1 MASKWLGV
9 GQFGQ
14 SVWYDNVAR
23 PAVETG
29 LLAKIMVE
37 DGVTGGPSNP
47 SIFAKNVAD
56 TDAYDAAIAAF
67 PADATAVQIFEPLW
81 IQDIQAACD
90 VMRPAHDASGGA
102 DGFISIEVE
111 ADLAFDTPNTVKRAQ
126 DLHAAVDRP
135 NVLIKVP
142 GTKPGIDSVRQL
154 TAAGISINV
163 TLLFSVER
171 YYEIAQAYAAGM
183 AERLAA
189 GKPVTGIQS
198 VASFFV
204 SRIDSTVDDM
214 LPEGSELRGKTAVAN
229 AKIAYADVYQA
240 IFDNDASWQ
249 AVEAAGGARQRA
261 LWASTSTKNPAY
273 SPCLYVDELIGP
285 DTVNTVPDATLEAYR
300 TQGDPASRL
309 TEDLDGARAVMQGIA
324 DAGIDFAAVTKELE
338 DEGVAAFQKAY
349 EASRRRSVENC
360 RMEFGMGSDPIPNLR
375 D

>member
-29 LLAKIMVE
+29 LLAKIMVD
-37 DGVTGGPSNP
+37 DGVTGGTSNP
-47 SIFAKNVAD
+47 SIFAKNVED

-90 VMRPAHDASGGA
+90 VMRPAFDASNGA

-111 ADLAFDTPNTVKRAQ
+111 ADLAFDTPTTVKRAQ
-126 DLHAAVDRP
+126 ELHAAVDRP

-171 YYEIAQAYAAGM
+171 YYEIAEAYAAGM

-204 SRIDSTVDDM
+204 SRIDSKVDDM

-240 IFDNDASWQ
+240 IFDNDESWQ

-309 TEDLDGARAVMQGIA
+309 TEDLAGARAVMQGVA

-349 EASRRRSVENC
+349 E
-360 RMEFGMGSDPIPNLR
+360 GMLDAITKR
-375 D
+375 HDAVK

>member
-37 DGVTGGPSNP
+37 DGVTGGTSNP
-47 SIFAKNVAD
+47 SIFAKNVED

-67 PADATAVQIFEPLW
+67 PTDATAVQIFEPLW

-90 VMRPAHDASGGA
+90 VMRPAYDASGGA

-126 DLHAAVDRP
+126 ELHKAVDRP

-204 SRIDSTVDDM
+204 SRIDSKVDDM

-349 EASRRRSVENC
+349 E
-360 RMEFGMGSDPIPNLR
+360 GMLDAITKR
-375 D
+375 HDAVH

>member
-37 DGVTGGPSNP
+37 DGVTGGTSNP
-47 SIFAKNVAD
+47 SIFAKNVED

-126 DLHAAVDRP
+126 ELHKAVDRP

-204 SRIDSTVDDM
+204 SRIDSKVDDM

-349 EASRRRSVENC
+349 E
-360 RMEFGMGSDPIPNLR
+360 GMLDAITKR
-375 D
+375 HDAVQ

>member
-14 SVWYDNVAR
+14 SIWYDNVAR

-37 DGVTGGPSNP
+37 DGVTGGTSNP
-47 SIFAKNVAD
+47 SIFAKNVED

-90 VMRPAHDASGGA
+90 VMRPAFDASNGA

-126 DLHAAVDRP
+126 ELHAAVDRP

-189 GKPVTGIQS
+189 GQPVTGIQS

-204 SRIDSTVDDM
+204 SRIDTKVDAM
-214 LPEGSELRGKTAVAN
+214 LPEGSDLRGKTAVAN

-240 IFDNDASWQ
+240 IFDNDPSWQ
-249 AVEAAGGARQRA
+249 AVEAAGGARQRP

-273 SPCLYVDELIGP
+273 SPCIYVDELIGP

-300 TQGDPASRL
+300 TLGDPASRL
-309 TEDLDGARAVMQGIA
+309 TEDLADARAVMEAIA
-324 DAGIDFAAVTKELE
+324 AAGVDFAAVTKELE
-338 DEGVAAFQKAY
+338 DEGVAQFQKAY
-349 EASRRRSVENC
+349 E
-360 RMEFGMGSDPIPNLR
+360 GMLDAITKR
-375 D
+375 HDAVQ

>member
-37 DGVTGGPSNP
+37 DGVTGGTSNP
-47 SIFAKNVAD
+47 SIFAKNVED

-90 VMRPAHDASGGA
+90 VMRPAYDASSGA

-111 ADLAFDTPNTVKRAQ
+111 ADLAFDPPNTVKRAQ
-126 DLHAAVDRP
+126 ELHKAVDRP

-171 YYEIAQAYAAGM
+171 YYEIAEAYVAGM

-204 SRIDSTVDDM
+204 SRIDSKVDDM

-261 LWASTSTKNPAY
+261 LWASTSTKNPSY

-300 TQGDPASRL
+300 TLGDPASRL
-309 TEDLDGARAVMQGIA
+309 TEDLAGARAVMQGIA

-349 EASRRRSVENC
+349 E
-360 RMEFGMGSDPIPNLR
+360 GMLTAITKRHDAVS
-375 D
+375 

>member
-29 LLAKIMVE
+29 LLAKIMVD
-37 DGVTGGPSNP
+37 DGVTGGTSNP
-47 SIFAKNVAD
+47 SIFAKNVED

-90 VMRPAHDASGGA
+90 VMRPAFDASNGA

-126 DLHAAVDRP
+126 ELHAAVDRP

-171 YYEIAQAYAAGM
+171 YYEIAEAYAAGM

-204 SRIDSTVDDM
+204 SRIDSKVDDM

-240 IFDNDASWQ
+240 IFDNDESWQ

-309 TEDLDGARAVMQGIA
+309 TEDLAGARAVMQGVA

-349 EASRRRSVENC
+349 E
-360 RMEFGMGSDPIPNLR
+360 GMLDAITKR
-375 D
+375 HDAVK

>member
-37 DGVTGGPSNP
+37 DGVTGGTSNP
-47 SIFAKNVAD
+47 SIFAKNVED

-67 PADATAVQIFEPLW
+67 PADATAVQIFETLW

-126 DLHAAVDRP
+126 ELHKAVDRP

-204 SRIDSTVDDM
+204 SRIDSKVDDM

-349 EASRRRSVENC
+349 E
-360 RMEFGMGSDPIPNLR
+360 GMLDAITKR
-375 D
+375 HDAVQ

>member
-29 LLAKIMVE
+29 LLAKIMVD
-37 DGVTGGPSNP
+37 DGVTGGTSNP
-47 SIFAKNVAD
+47 SIFAKNVED

-90 VMRPAHDASGGA
+90 VMRPAFDASNGA

-126 DLHAAVDRP
+126 ELHAAVDRP

-171 YYEIAQAYAAGM
+171 YYEIAEAYAAGM
-183 AERLAA
+183 AERFAA

-204 SRIDSTVDDM
+204 SRIDSKVDDM

-240 IFDNDASWQ
+240 IFDNDESWQ

-309 TEDLDGARAVMQGIA
+309 TEDLAGARAVMQGVA

-349 EASRRRSVENC
+349 E
-360 RMEFGMGSDPIPNLR
+360 GMLDAITKR
-375 D
+375 HDAVK

>member
-14 SVWYDNVAR
+14 SIWYDNVAR

-29 LLAKIMVE
+29 LLARIMVE
-37 DGVTGGPSNP
+37 DGVTGGTSNP
-47 SIFAKNVAD
+47 SIFAKNVED

-90 VMRPAHDASGGA
+90 VMRPAYDASGGA

-126 DLHAAVDRP
+126 ELHEAVDRP

-142 GTKPGIDSVRQL
+142 GTKPGIESVRQL
-154 TAAGISINV
+154 TAAGVSINV

-171 YYEIAQAYAAGM
+171 YYEIAQAYVAGM

-189 GKPVTGIQS
+189 GQPVTGIQS

-204 SRIDSTVDDM
+204 SRIDTKVDDM

-240 IFDNDASWQ
+240 IFDNDPSWQ

-338 DEGVAAFQKAY
+338 DEGVAQFQKAY
-349 EASRRRSVENC
+349 E
-360 RMEFGMGSDPIPNLR
+360 GMLEAITKRHEAVS
-375 D
+375 

>member
-1 MASKWLGV
+1 
-9 GQFGQ
+9 
-14 SVWYDNVAR
+14 
-23 PAVETG
+23 
-29 LLAKIMVE
+29 
-37 DGVTGGPSNP
+37 
-47 SIFAKNVAD
+47 
-56 TDAYDAAIAAF
+56 
-67 PADATAVQIFEPLW
+67 
-81 IQDIQAACD
+81 
-90 VMRPAHDASGGA
+90 
-102 DGFISIEVE
+102 
-111 ADLAFDTPNTVKRAQ
+111 
-126 DLHAAVDRP
+126 
-135 NVLIKVP
+135 
-142 GTKPGIDSVRQL
+142 
-154 TAAGISINV
+154 V

-189 GKPVTGIQS
+189 GHPVTGIQS

-204 SRIDSTVDDM
+204 SRIDTKVDDL

-240 IFDNDASWQ
+240 IFDNDPSWQ

-300 TQGDPASRL
+300 TLGDPASRL
-309 TEDLDGARAVMQGIA
+309 TEDLAGARAVMQGVA

-349 EASRRRSVENC
+349 E
-360 RMEFGMGSDPIPNLR
+360 GMLDAITKR
-375 D
+375 HDAVR

>member
-1 MASKWLGV
+1 VASKWLGV

-37 DGVTGGPSNP
+37 DGVTGGTSNP
-47 SIFAKNVAD
+47 SIFAKNVED
-56 TDAYDAAIAAF
+56 TDAYDAAIKAF

-90 VMRPAHDASGGA
+90 VMRPAYDASGGA

-126 DLHAAVDRP
+126 ELHAAVDRP

-154 TAAGISINV
+154 TAAGVSINV

-189 GKPVTGIQS
+189 GQPVTGIQS

-204 SRIDSTVDDM
+204 SRIDTKVDEL

-240 IFDNDASWQ
+240 IFDNDPSWQ

-338 DEGVAAFQKAY
+338 DEGVAQFQKAY
-349 EASRRRSVENC
+349 E
-360 RMEFGMGSDPIPNLR
+360 GMLDAITKRHEAVS
-375 D
+375 

>member
-37 DGVTGGPSNP
+37 DGVTGGTSNP
-47 SIFAKNVAD
+47 SIFAKNVED

-90 VMRPAHDASGGA
+90 VMRPAYDASNGA

-126 DLHAAVDRP
+126 ELHKAVDRP

-171 YYEIAQAYAAGM
+171 YYEIAEAYVAGM

-189 GKPVTGIQS
+189 GHPVTGIQS

-204 SRIDSTVDDM
+204 SRIDSKVDDM

-309 TEDLDGARAVMQGIA
+309 TEDLAGARAVMQGIA

-349 EASRRRSVENC
+349 E
-360 RMEFGMGSDPIPNLR
+360 GMLTAITKRHDAVS
-375 D
+375 

>member
-1 MASKWLGV
+1 MASKWLEV
-9 GQFGQ
+9 GQYGQ

-37 DGVTGGPSNP
+37 DGVTGGTSNP
-47 SIFAKNVAD
+47 SIFAKNVED
-56 TDAYDAAIAAF
+56 TDAYDAAIAKF

-90 VMRPAHDASGGA
+90 VMRPAFDASGGA

-126 DLHAAVDRP
+126 ELHKAVDRP

-189 GKPVTGIQS
+189 GQPVTGIQS

-204 SRIDSTVDDM
+204 SRIDTKVDAM

-273 SPCLYVDELIGP
+273 SPCIYVDELIGP

-309 TEDLDGARAVMQGIA
+309 TEDLAGARAVMQGIA

-349 EASRRRSVENC
+349 E
-360 RMEFGMGSDPIPNLR
+360 GMLDAITKRHDAVS
-375 D
+375 